1 MVKTFLIISIMLNIF
16 FAGLAWIYRGG
27 MIDAQNH
34 AEIVQEH
41 LTKLGD
47 ARMDNY
53 TSDYDYLTTGNK
65 ED

>member
-16 FAGLAWIYRGG
+16 LSGLAWIYHGG

-41 LTKLGD
+41 LTKIGD
-47 ARMDNY
+47 ARMDSYISNY
-53 TSDYDYLTTGNK
+53 SYLTTGEKN
-65 ED
+65 D

>member
-1 MVKTFLIISIMLNIF
+1 VGKMFLIVSIMLNIF
-16 FAGLAWIYRGG
+16 FAGLAWVYYGG
-27 MIDAQNH
+27 MVGAQNH

-41 LTKLGD
+41 LNKIGD

-53 TSDYDYLTTGNK
+53 TSDYSYLTTGKN